1 MNPHRDGDGPNRT
14 QLIYASQKSTIN
26 QNEGVERIQS
36 ALRMRAL
43 LASTLGVIA
52 LGAPLVTTIDAAAGP
67 FAKRT
72 SLKAVIFEDVKPLY
86 QKSGDTYEGF
96 GVDILN
102 LIKDQAGRRTLTLM
116 PATSTQDGIKAITSG
131 KADIACGVAFDWGRA
146 EQVSYTIPFA
156 IGGTRLLT
164 KTSINGTPASLS
176 GKTVGVVKDSS
187 SAKILGAVVPSASL
201 QSYATPAEAFDAY
214 NSGKIST
221 LAGGTLW
228 LAANSDAKNSEL
240 VPVRPYGRTGIGCIV
255 KQNNGKLLAAANNAI
270 GQTMQEYV
278 NGNAATRVMVNRW
291 IGPSSSVMI
300 PEKVISDLYSLLLS
314 TTSEMSVSPN

>member
-1 MNPHRDGDGPNRT
+1 
-14 QLIYASQKSTIN
+14 
-26 QNEGVERIQS
+26 
-36 ALRMRAL
+36 MRAL

-52 LGAPLVTTIDAAAGP
+52 LGAPFVTTVDAAAGP

-96 GVDILN
+96 GVDMLN
-102 LIKDQAGRRTLTLM
+102 LIKDQAGRRTLKFIPT
-116 PATSTQDGIKAITSG
+116 TSAEDGMKAITSG

-146 EQVSYTIPFA
+146 EKVSYTIPFA

-164 KTSINGTPASLS
+164 KTTINGTPSSLR
-176 GKTVGVVKDSS
+176 GRTVGVVKDSS
-187 SAKILGAVVPSASL
+187 SAKILEAVVPSASL
-201 QSYATPAEAFDAY
+201 QAYATPAEAFAAY
-214 NSGKIST
+214 DSGKIST

-228 LAANSDAKNSEL
+228 LVANSDAKNSDL
-240 VPVRPYGRTGIGCIV
+240 VPIRPYGRTGIGCIV

-278 NGNAATRVMVNRW
+278 NGNAATREMVNRW
-291 IGPSSSVMI
+291 IGPSSNVMLPESVI
-300 PEKVISDLYSLLLS
+300 TALYSLLLS
-314 TTSEMSVSPN
+314 TTSEMSVSTN